1 MKDTAPFTW
10 ILRRAESPER
20 KSPRHHP
27 LQSRDAR
34 PPRPTFNINEVKI
47 DYSLVVQ
54 PCHDKPVTCERL
66 SNTVRLRKTLLRSLA
81 YLIPGEP
88 RDSKPACLSA
98 HSPAIWHN
106 WRSASTAPH
115 TSRVRCPHLD
125 PWTGWT
131 SERRVPLLG
140 FMKHPKPIANV
151 FEPFWLLQRDKTF
164 PTLSSGC
171 QRTFLPSNRLVT
183 FPKHSRVWKVSLP
196 FVIVQ
201 TSGSRPQASKV
212 IETPIQTCQA
222 AAKFAQTIAS
232 SGLITR
238 VTRRHAPRP
247 WGPRPMGRTSG
258 GGRDSSFFIHT
269 FSTSWWGPLVNK
281 GNSWVLCLLFCWKQR
296 ESCFIFVEKS
306 SPWTAARNCH
316 PRPSPPW
323 WSHSVPRRCHE
334 HWFLQIQRT
343 KPGNFPGLWPQPDEL
358 LSHAIRNRHWTV
370 IPTQKSND

>member
-131 SERRVPLLG
+131 SERSVPLLG

-201 TSGSRPQASKV
+201 TSGFKGHWNTNSDMSGRCKVRPNHCQLRAHHKGHKAPCSKALRSQTHGPHFRWRSWQQFLHPHFLYILMRAPCQQRELLGFMSTFLLETKGKLLHLCWKIFPLNSSPELSPKTLSSLMVTFCPQKMPWALVPPNPKDETWEFPWFVAS
-212 IETPIQTCQA
+212 A
-222 AAKFAQTIAS
+222 
-232 SGLITR
+232 
-238 VTRRHAPRP
+238 
-247 WGPRPMGRTSG
+247 GRTAIACHPKPS
-258 GGRDSSFFIHT
+258 
-269 FSTSWWGPLVNK
+269 L
-281 GNSWVLCLLFCWKQR
+281 
-296 ESCFIFVEKS
+296 
-306 SPWTAARNCH
+306 NCH
-316 PRPSPPW
+316 PDPK
-323 WSHSVPRRCHE
+323 
-334 HWFLQIQRT
+334 IQW
-343 KPGNFPGLWPQPDEL
+343 LVD
-358 LSHAIRNRHWTV
+358 
-370 IPTQKSND
+370 